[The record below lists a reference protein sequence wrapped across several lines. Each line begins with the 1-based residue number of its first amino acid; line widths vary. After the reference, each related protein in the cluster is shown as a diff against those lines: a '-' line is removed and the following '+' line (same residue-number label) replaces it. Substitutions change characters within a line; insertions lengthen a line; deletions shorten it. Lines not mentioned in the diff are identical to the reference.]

1 LLSSDLT
8 YSNLGC
14 ASTKIP
20 TFHSP
25 FIMAVIS
32 PALRTLDLA
41 LIAVEDQLANPHM
54 PPRLIVQL
62 TPARCALLT
71 ERNTLTASIT
81 HLPFDII
88 HTIIMFLS
96 ADYFARWSSPKVTK
110 RSSDHEQHHVL
121 MPRLPLMHTCTCMRS
136 VFIYSL
142 PGLWSYVDLSWQ
154 HQWLKTCI
162 ERAGLS
168 RISLLASEYGI
179 KTRGEADSVRTM
191 AKRANLQWLVARHT
205 TRSLEQEVSHL
216 HAVVCIGEDRCCDL
230 MAAKCPSLRDG
241 KQEDDFW
248 TQIRGRTPLTNL
260 LSIDNVYISKYI
272 GTWPSLLS
280 LDIAYCACNEG
291 PRSLFRKIA
300 QATPRLEQLVLEDI
314 WCLTTKKE
322 DTKLE
327 SLLPF
332 LQVLRIREDPHFVAV
347 AAAMH
352 AFTLPRMHL
361 DLVVAEGTGRFHEES
376 LGSVVMERL
385 LHLCSLSAWSV
396 PVTVDRGEGRQGC
409 INVSF
414 DVQPTAVAPWVTYN
428 APSLPLAKSASI
440 FERFSTLHVRCDA
453 VRILFTYATEDPA
466 VLASIDHIV
475 IIGGADGLPEL
486 SAWLV
491 KRATAG
497 RPIRTVS
504 LEDTPGYRYSFGP
517 MKVIARD
524 LML

>member
-1 LLSSDLT
+1 MLSSDLT

-14 ASTKIP
+14 VSTKTP
-20 TFHSP
+20 TPHSP

-41 LIAVEDQLANPHM
+41 LIAVEDQLADPQM
-54 PPRLIVQL
+54 PPRLIAQL

-71 ERNTLTASIT
+71 ERNTLTALIT
-81 HLPFDII
+81 HLPFDIL
-88 HTIIMFLS
+88 HTIVMFLS
-96 ADYFARWSSPKVTK
+96 ADYFARWSSLKVTK
-110 RSSDHEQHHVL
+110 QSSNHDRRHSL
-121 MPRLPLMHTCTCMRS
+121 MPWLPLMHTCTHMRS
-136 VFIYSL
+136 VFLYSV

-154 HQWLKTCI
+154 HLWLKTCV
-162 ERAGLS
+162 ERAGLAH
-168 RISLLASEYGI
+168 ISLLASEHGR
-179 KTRGEADSVRTM
+179 KTQKDSDSART
-191 AKRANLQWLVARHT
+191 NLQWLVACQTRT
-205 TRSLEQEVSHL
+205 TRPSEQEASNL
-216 HAVVCIGEDRCCDL
+216 HAITCIGEDRWCDL
-230 MAAKCPSLRDG
+230 MAARCTSLRDE

-248 TQIRGRTPLTNL
+248 TQIRGRTPLTKL

-280 LDIAYCACNEG
+280 LDIACCACNEG

-300 QATPRLEQLVLEDI
+300 QAAPRLERLALEYI

-322 DTKLE
+322 DNKLE

-332 LQVLRIREDPHFVAV
+332 LQVLRIREDPHFVAA

-361 DLVVAEGTGRFHEES
+361 DLVVAEGAGRFHEES

-409 INVSF
+409 INISF

-453 VRILFTYATEDPA
+453 VCTLFAYAAEDPA

-475 IIGGADGLPEL
+475 IIGGADGLPEF
-486 SAWLV
+486 SACLV
-491 KRATAG
+491 KRAAAG
-497 RPIRTVS
+497 RPIHTVS
-504 LEDTPGYRYSFGP
+504 FEDTPEYCYSFGP

-524 LML
+524 LMS